1 MRPGGASRALRPPS
15 LAACLVWSIFFGPF
29 WPNHIS
35 IYIYIHVKMTFPG
48 GLAATPDPPHGG
60 PGRAAGG
67 PGKAPGTQ
75 GDPGGRRGVRGAAG
89 PPGTVWLMLAADS
102 CKTWRFLVCSRAGF
116 SFVPVPQAPGP
127 GPRASGPGPGPRAP
141 GLGPGPRPTARSPGP
156 GPGPGARG
164 PGPKA
169 RYRLQIASQD
179 FFGFSG

>member
-89 PPGTVWLMLAADS
+89 PPRHGMINVGCGQL
-102 CKTWRFLVCSRAGF
+102 
-116 SFVPVPQAPGP
+116 
-127 GPRASGPGPGPRAP
+127 
-141 GLGPGPRPTARSPGP
+141 
-156 GPGPGARG
+156 
-164 PGPKA
+164 
-169 RYRLQIASQD
+169 
-179 FFGFSG
+179 